1 MKCAR
6 CQNELDPDS
15 RFCKRCGVTIQAFS
29 RRITVAP
36 PMAASSGG
44 TATAL
49 RPAAQSA
56 VHSPAT
62 NLPPNP
68 TRSTIPSGTAAKDDP
83 DTSEST
89 SKEADDDAAGPT
101 GETAAERL
109 LWQARPAV
117 RSFYPLWALWTVV
130 CLSAGYQIFTRT
142 ESGSLLRS
150 SWWLV
155 VAAGAAAILT
165 RQLLIMFG
173 VRYRLTTQRLFIDR
187 GILTLVT
194 DQTELLH
201 VDDVRIRRSLPQRLV
216 GVGDVEVFMGEAT
229 DDCVTLEAI
238 ESPERIAEAL
248 RTCVRALRDKKAVFI
263 ESI

>member
-29 RRITVAP
+29 RRITVSP
-36 PMAASSGG
+36 PAVAFKGNSAAAVR
-44 TATAL
+44 T
-49 RPAAQSA
+49 AAQPT
-56 VHSPAT
+56 VQ
-62 NLPPNP
+62 PPNP
-68 TRSTIPSGTAAKDDP
+68 NALPIPPQSTVPPSAAAKDE
-83 DTSEST
+83 SEPTESAPT
-89 SKEADDDAAGPT
+89 EADALTVGPT
-101 GETAAERL
+101 GETAERL

-117 RSFYPLWALWTVV
+117 QSFYPLWALWTMV
-130 CLSAGYQIFTRT
+130 CLLAGYQIFTRT

-155 VAAGAAAILT
+155 AAAGAAAILT

-173 VRYRLTTQRLFIDR
+173 VRYRLTTQRLFVDR
-187 GILTLVT
+187 GILTIVT

-216 GVGDVEVFMGEAT
+216 GAGDVEVFMGEAT
-229 DDCVTLEAI
+229 DECVTLEAI

>member
-29 RRITVAP
+29 RRISMSPPVA
-36 PMAASSGG
+36 ASGG
-44 TATAL
+44 TATAVRTPAQPST
-49 RPAAQSA
+49 RP
-56 VHSPAT
+56 SPPASPPIPADPTSKPRDVT
-62 NLPPNP
+62 NV
-68 TRSTIPSGTAAKDDP
+68 D
-83 DTSEST
+83 SESIASSMT
-89 SKEADDDAAGPT
+89 ENATDAANPT
-101 GETAAERL
+101 GEAAAEKL

-117 RSFYPLWALWTVV
+117 RSFYPLWMLWAVV
-130 CLSAGYQIFTRT
+130 CLAAGYQIFTRT
-142 ESGSLLRS
+142 DSGSLLRS

-173 VRYRLTTQRLFIDR
+173 MRYRLTTQRLFVDR
-187 GILTLVT
+187 GILTIVT

-201 VDDVRIRRSLPQRLV
+201 VDDVRIRRSLPQRLA
-216 GVGDVEVFMGEAT
+216 GVGDVDVFMGERT

-238 ESPERIAEAL
+238 EAPERVAEAL
-248 RTCVRALRDKKAVFI
+248 RTCVRAIRDKKAVFI